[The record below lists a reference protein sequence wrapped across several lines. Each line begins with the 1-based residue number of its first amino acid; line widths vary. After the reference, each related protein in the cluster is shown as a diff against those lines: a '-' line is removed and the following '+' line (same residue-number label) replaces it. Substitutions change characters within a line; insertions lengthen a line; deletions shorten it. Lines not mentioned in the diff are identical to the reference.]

1 MSFINLG
8 KIDTNL
14 IPLLLGCIF
23 SVLTRLLYIC
33 VDANLYKHFVLTN
46 ILSAFSKTLTFV
58 PYIKTKICS
67 EKIYSS
73 DIQNINKD
81 KYQLIHTDIKSEIAS
96 GKISIMILSAI
107 IYFIQGIIYS
117 YTIKVQANT
126 WIWDILIT
134 SLLYYWLFK
143 VKLYKHHYV
152 SMILIILIGLI
163 IDLAFENLQNDV
175 KKNLLLLFL
184 RILRQILL
192 ASTDVIN
199 KYL

>member
-1 MSFINLG
+1 
-8 KIDTNL
+8 
-14 IPLLLGCIF
+14 
-23 SVLTRLLYIC
+23 
-33 VDANLYKHFVLTN
+33 
-46 ILSAFSKTLTFV
+46 
-58 PYIKTKICS
+58 
-67 EKIYSS
+67 
-73 DIQNINKD
+73 
-81 KYQLIHTDIKSEIAS
+81 
-96 GKISIMILSAI
+96 MILSAI